1 MMTPKCWEDQR
12 NKIENQ
18 LNRLESLFEEN
29 PRYLLKIQ
37 NLLLEKGIILK
48 SGDFVPLLKSVE
60 EAQEHVEKAQEHV
73 ELTFHSNSS
82 KSTEV
87 HHFSG
92 NTSLGAAVNCIVEN
106 ESNPAKDE
114 MPVVSVD
121 VEFMLQ
127 TTNEIKVFDGML
139 ARNNEDRD
147 EIVVVHVEGSTQTR
161 VFETGILEAMGFDA
175 RVTDPN
181 RDLVA
186 EKFVVTTKHND
197 DEQKKVFFT
206 QIVFERDEMLIE
218 LEQECLDIHRRKMET
233 MRKSKT
239 DLHQLLAQVE
249 SEIAKLVTVLRE
261 HSCSFSKGKVT
272 LKQQKSYIRP
282 ILDELRKQRVKKFTE
297 NQSQIALICAEIA
310 NNGQSMLPFDPE
322 IDECDFTIKKLG
334 KLIIFYD
341 HNKAW
346 KRIRDIL
353 IYMDRTYKNH
363 VHDLRI
369 NRRRKIKITNRWENA
384 LSTYT
389 SENHA
394 KATINHSQQNLTP
407 LIKVLPRFFRGSMFL
422 ASSNVTL
429 LKMYGNLHE
438 DTSEEHN
445 LRVGIGEHELKVHY
459 NPGLIQHYATFFVFI
474 DYMRAAIR
482 NYVLS
487 KYTITYVMSHVCD
500 FLGKD
505 GPTYQLVA
513 HLASFHIMLK
523 ALMHYSTVGN
533 ENAGVYRTCDLMIWK
548 SNDNVVRRQS
558 ANMHVNWMSHVQE
571 INWAIEQRELMSP
584 ERPILSPAC
593 LSELLVT
600 IEYIATSVI

>member
-1 MMTPKCWEDQR
+1 M
-12 NKIENQ
+12 
-18 LNRLESLFEEN
+18 
-29 PRYLLKIQ
+29 
-37 NLLLEKGIILK
+37 
-48 SGDFVPLLKSVE
+48 SGQIGAGFY
-60 EAQEHVEKAQEHV
+60 
-73 ELTFHSNSS
+73 
-82 KSTEV
+82 ST
-87 HHFSG
+87 
-92 NTSLGAAVNCIVEN
+92 
-106 ESNPAKDE
+106 
-114 MPVVSVD
+114 
-121 VEFMLQ
+121 
-127 TTNEIKVFDGML
+127 
-139 ARNNEDRD
+139 
-147 EIVVVHVEGSTQTR
+147 
-161 VFETGILEAMGFDA
+161 
-175 RVTDPN
+175 
-181 RDLVA
+181 DLVA

-369 NRRRKIKITNRWENA
+369 NRRVWRSRIKMLMDLCFSVYRENFEKPVSIEFYMGKFSKFIECCDYRKYLKKVELCPSEETEKSAQYLDVKRKIKITNRWENA